1 MLALKVDFDDAA
13 SRQFA
18 QSLNEARLIAA
29 SRRAS
34 KKAAS
39 WMHTQ
44 VSRAVADEAKFPRR
58 LIKMT
63 RGKVYDKG
71 WRRSGDSGYAYK
83 VWLGLNPVAAD
94 RLGTP
99 TRLRKGYSVR
109 GRRFPDA
116 FMPTRGRFADKLY
129 RRTTKSRLPIQ
140 RVRVEWD
147 QIGRSAF
154 EQQIP
159 RLQSRYRELMLQE
172 LRFEA
177 LRAAGHAGGRA
188 GARR

>member
-1 MLALKVDFDDAA
+1 MLALKIDFDDAA
-13 SRQFA
+13 FRQFV

-63 RGKVYDKG
+63 RGRIYDKG

-83 VWLGLNPVAAD
+83 VWLGLDPIAAD

-99 TRLRKGYSVR
+99 RKLRKGYAVR
-109 GRRFPDA
+109 GRRFPEA
-116 FMPTRGRFADKLY
+116 FMPKRGRYAEKLY
-129 RRTTKSRLPIQ
+129 QRTTKSRLPIQ

-147 QIGRSAF
+147 QIGIRAF
-154 EQQIP
+154 NQQIP

-172 LRFEA
+172 LRFEVM
-177 LRAAGHAGGRA
+177 RVAGLAGQGRNP
-188 GARR
+188 R